1 MRDTC
6 LDTAEIEMAV
16 LRDDSSSVIERG
28 GPAAPTAPEGGAGG
42 GVDLPPEEFRHAGYD
57 AIDRLVD
64 YYATLAERPVFP
76 TVTPLDLAPLFRVPA
91 PEQGEPLDRILADW
105 SDKIVPNSSL
115 QGHPRFFSWVNGGG
129 SQVGALAELLAS
141 GLNANPGGWR
151 AAQAAAVIENQA
163 IAWFAEL
170 MGLSPDTSGLFVSGG
185 TAANTA
191 ALRMA
196 LVSRATWDIAAEGLQ
211 SPNRPRQ
218 LTVYMA
224 DHETHISLTKAL
236 DLLGL
241 GRSALRRVPSR
252 PDFTMD
258 VAALERML
266 DDDLAAGMTPFCVV
280 GHCGSINVGA
290 LDPFAELARV
300 TRAHNLWLHLDGAC
314 GALGAI
320 LPELRERY
328 RGIELADSISFDAHK
343 WMGVP
348 YECGCILVRD
358 AAAMGRAFS
367 VSASYLAEDD
377 SDALD
382 RYDFFDRGPQMS
394 RGFRALKVWMSL
406 RHYGAE
412 GYRAFF
418 RRTID
423 NAKHAHQ
430 LVSASPE
437 WEVVQPEPA
446 LYIYSFRYVGPGGA
460 GTRSADELDAL
471 NAAIADEMKR
481 RQVALVM
488 TTRIHGRLTQ
498 RLSIANHRTTRAD
511 IEATITAMAA
521 IGREVVGSG
530 RP

>member
-1 MRDTC
+1 MPPG
-6 LDTAEIEMAV
+6 EF
-16 LRDDSSSVIERG
+16 LR
-28 GPAAPTAPEGGAGG
+28 
-42 GVDLPPEEFRHAGYD
+42 AGYD
-57 AIDRLVD
+57 AIDRLAE
-64 YYATLAERPVFP
+64 YYATLEERPVFP
-76 TVTPLDLAPLFRVPA
+76 AVTPLDLAPLFDVPA
-91 PEQGEPLDRILADW
+91 PQHGEPLEQILADW
-105 SDKIVPNSSL
+105 TDKIVPNSSL

-129 SQVGALAELLAS
+129 TQVGALAELLAS
-141 GLNANPGGWR
+141 GLNPNPGGWR
-151 AAQAAAVIENQA
+151 AAQAASVIENQA

-170 MGLSPDTSGLFVSGG
+170 MGLSRETAGLFVSGG

-196 LVSRATWDIAAEGLQ
+196 LAATAKWPDFYENGLQ
-211 SPNRPRQ
+211 SPNRPAR

-241 GRSALRRVPSR
+241 GRSALRKVPSR
-252 PDFTMD
+252 EDFTID

-266 DDDLAAGMTPFCVV
+266 DDDIATGMTPFCIV

-290 LDPFAELARV
+290 FDPFAELARV
-300 TRAHNLWLHLDGAC
+300 ARARGLWLHLDGAC

-320 LPELRERY
+320 LPELRDAY

-358 AAAMGRAFS
+358 AAAMKRAFA
-367 VSASYLAEDD
+367 VTASYLAEGND
-377 SDALD
+377 DALE

-406 RHYGAE
+406 RYYGAE
-412 GYRAFF
+412 GYRTFF

-423 NAKHAHQ
+423 NARHAHR
-430 LVSASPE
+430 LVSASSE
-437 WEVVQPEPA
+437 WEVVQPEPQ
-446 LYIYSFRYVGPGGA
+446 LYIYSFRYVGPGGR
-460 GTRSADELDAL
+460 TRTPEELDRL

-481 RQVALVM
+481 RQIALVM

-498 RLSIANHRTTRAD
+498 RLSIANHRTTRTD
-511 IEATITAMAA
+511 IEAVIEAMAA
-521 IGREVVGSG
+521 IGREIIAS
-530 RP
+530 